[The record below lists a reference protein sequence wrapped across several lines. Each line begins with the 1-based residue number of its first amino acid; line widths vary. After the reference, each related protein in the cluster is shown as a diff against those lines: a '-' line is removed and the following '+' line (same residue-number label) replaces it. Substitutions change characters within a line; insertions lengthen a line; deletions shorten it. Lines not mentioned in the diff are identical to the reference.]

1 MEQIFLA
8 YGPLGAMVLGLG
20 TAVVYLWKKLME
32 AHKSELSLLR
42 ESLETE
48 TEMSIKYLEL
58 CVQLNHSLE
67 LLTEKIGNGTD
78 FRVKSKS

>member
-1 MEQIFLA
+1 MEQVFLA
-8 YGPLGAMVLGLG
+8 YGPLGVMVLGLG
-20 TAVVYLWKKLME
+20 TVVVYLWKQLMASHAAE
-32 AHKSELSLLR
+32 KALLR

-58 CVQLNHSLE
+58 CIQLNHSLE

-78 FRVKSKS
+78 FRVKS